1 MKRICRSCI
10 YIYFFARGGIIGVAR
25 TLMRKRGARNLLAE
39 ENGRRGRTEERR
51 VIGIL
56 LWIWARVTWL
66 WLIRCLSACSDIII
80 LRNYYYY
87 YYSTPREWNARFPP
101 LEWISREDLVW
112 RVRFDLSFSFFFW
125 KKEIYFVFLAFAD
138 IRFVSWI
145 IMGIEKERDKF
156 G

>member
-66 WLIRCLSACSDIII
+66 WLIRCLSAYSDIII

-112 RVRFDLSFSFFFW
+112 RVRFDLSFLFFLEKRNIFCIPCFCGYSFRKLNNYGNW
-125 KKEIYFVFLAFAD
+125 KGK
-138 IRFVSWI
+138 R
-145 IMGIEKERDKF
+145 
-156 G
+156 